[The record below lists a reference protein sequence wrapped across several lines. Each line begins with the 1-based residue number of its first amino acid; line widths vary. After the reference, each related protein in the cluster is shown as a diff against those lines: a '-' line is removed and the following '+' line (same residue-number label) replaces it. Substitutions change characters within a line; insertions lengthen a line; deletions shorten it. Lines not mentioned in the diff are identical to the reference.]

1 MTALFGIHGVD
12 EGAKG
17 FLDGTHRL
25 VSPSETIARVER
37 LMPLLGISRVANL
50 TGLDPI
56 GIPVVMAY
64 RPNAR
69 SLSVSSGKGL
79 TLEAARA
86 SALMEA
92 LESHHAERVHLPLL
106 LGAERELRHRVP
118 MVDTGALPRVTAG
131 RYDEH
136 RTILW
141 IEGHD
146 LAAGEPAW
154 VPFEMVHTNFTLPL
168 PAGSGCFPMTSN
180 GLSSGNHLL
189 EAVSHGLCEVIER
202 DATTLFQ
209 GTRAELRAPR
219 RVDLATVDD
228 PRCRAVLDAFERAGI
243 AVGAWDITTDVA
255 VAAFHVAIVDR
266 EPHPFRQMYTNVG
279 VGCHPARSVALLRAL
294 TEAAQGRLVYVS
306 GSRDDRDRAAYEHAR
321 HPDRTRRAREEL
333 AAPGARAF
341 AEAPSFEGPTFE
353 ADVRFLLERLAAV
366 ELRQPI
372 FVDLTKP
379 ELGVP
384 VVRVIVPGLE
394 AIREVPGYTP
404 GPRARARSAAW
415 R

>member
-1 MTALFGIHGVD
+1 MTAAFGIDGV
-12 EGAKG
+12 EQGTKG
-17 FLDGTHRL
+17 FLDGAHRL
-25 VSPSETIARVER
+25 VSPSDTLARVEPM
-37 LMPLLGISRVANL
+37 MPVLGITRVASV
-50 TGLDPI
+50 TGLDTI

-69 SLSVSSGKGL
+69 SLSVSSGKGP

-92 LESHHAERVHLPLL
+92 LESFHGERVLAPLL
-106 LGAERELRHRVP
+106 LSTERELRHRIP
-118 MVDTGALPRVTAG
+118 LVDTSALPRVSVG

-136 RTILW
+136 RSILW

-146 LAAGEPAW
+146 LMAGEPRW
-154 VPFEMVHTNFTLPL
+154 VPFEMVHTNYTLPL

-189 EAVSHGLCEVIER
+189 EAISHGLCEVIER

-209 GTRAELRAPR
+209 GTRPELRARR

-228 PRCRAVLDAFERAGI
+228 PLCCAALQAFERARI
-243 AVGAWDITTDVA
+243 AVGVWDITSDVE

-266 EPHPFRQMYTNVG
+266 EPHPFRHMYTNVG
-279 VGCHPARSVALLRAL
+279 VGCHPSRGVALLRAL
-294 TEAAQGRLVYVS
+294 TEAAQGRLVYIS
-306 GSRDDRDRAAYEHAR
+306 GSRDDRDRAAYELAR

-333 AAPGARAF
+333 TEPGSRSF
-341 AEAPSFEGPTFE
+341 GEAPSFEGRTFE
-353 ADVRFLLERLAAV
+353 ADVRFGLERLAAAGI
-366 ELRQPI
+366 RQAI
-372 FVDLTKP
+372 FVDLAKP

-394 AIREVPGYTP
+394 AIREVPGYMP
-404 GPRARARSAAW
+404 GPRARARSAA
-415 R
+415 